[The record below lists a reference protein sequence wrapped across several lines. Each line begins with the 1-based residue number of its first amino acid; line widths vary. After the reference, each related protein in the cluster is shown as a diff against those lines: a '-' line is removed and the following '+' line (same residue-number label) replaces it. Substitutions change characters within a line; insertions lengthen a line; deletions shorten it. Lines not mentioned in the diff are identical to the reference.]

1 MRLIKTA
8 IELTKLGNYDDIILL
23 GSWCLAGADNKS
35 LFGSKNITIPYHWDD
50 REKYYNDYVD
60 LTNLYEE
67 LLLSLVPILNNIHN
81 IDRGIRYWRILV
93 GPWLRFLIDA
103 VFDRYECTRV
113 AKKNNSE
120 LTYELYSYNLT
131 DWCPTDFSEFYIH
144 LTSEEWNEVI
154 ISECIKFQKTSFIE
168 VEECLFPAEDLKKK
182 RFSAIRLC
190 RDGLK
195 WLSSKYSEVI
205 GVKYEGSVLVGAY
218 LPTRKLLRL
227 YLGLSQMPFFSLP
240 IIKIKGSKV
249 DQTMRE
255 YLKIS
260 SNTIG
265 FEGLIKSLLPVLMPK
280 IYIEDFSEVRIKA
293 LAKCPSK
300 PKSIFTANSYQADD
314 VFKIW
319 AAEKVADGVPL
330 ILGQHGGN
338 FAIVRHSQTID
349 HQIQIADNFV
359 TWGWVHSV
367 ENHVIKLPSMQLC
380 DRKKIVPDK
389 KGNILLIETSL
400 PRYFYCHYDVPIAG
414 QFLHY
419 LQDQLDFINRLEP
432 AILNNLNIRL
442 DLSPSMLSKDWDVQ
456 GVFDESG
463 YSNKV
468 AKSKQTLSQ
477 AIKKSRVCVCTSNS
491 TVFLETLSLNFPTVV
506 FWDPDYNKISL
517 EAKPYID
524 ILVKAEILFFSAI
537 QAADHINKL
546 NSNVNDWW
554 FSTEVQLAREI
565 FCEHYA
571 LTSPDWLDAWR
582 KLLSTNQKIF

>member
-8 IELTKLGNYDDIILL
+8 IELADLDNYDDIVLL
-23 GSWCLAGADNKS
+23 GSWCLAGANNKS
-35 LFGSKNITIPYHWDD
+35 LLGSKNIIIPYHWND

-60 LTNLYEE
+60 LTHLYEE
-67 LLLSLVPILNNIHN
+67 LLLSLVSILNNIHN
-81 IDRGIRYWRILV
+81 IDRDIRYWRIVV

-113 AKKNNSE
+113 AKKNNPE
-120 LTYELYSYNLT
+120 LDYELYSYNLT

-168 VEECLFPAEDLKKK
+168 VDEYLSPADNSKKK
-182 RFSAIRLC
+182 KFSAIRLC

-205 GVKYEGSVLVGAY
+205 GLKYEGSVLIGAY
-218 LPTRKLLRL
+218 LPTKKLLRL
-227 YLGLSQMPFFSLP
+227 YLGLSQMPFLFLP

-249 DQTMRE
+249 DQAMRK

-265 FEGLIKSLLPVLMPK
+265 FEELIKSLLPVLMPK
-280 IYIEDFSEVRIKA
+280 IYIEDFSELRIKA

-300 PKSIFTANSYQADD
+300 PKSIFTANSYQEDD

-319 AAEKVADGVPL
+319 AAEKVAEGVPL
-330 ILGQHGGN
+330 ILGQHGGT
-338 FAIVRHSQTID
+338 FAIARHSQTVD
-349 HQIQIADNFV
+349 HQFQIADNFV
-359 TWGWVHSV
+359 TWGWDHSI
-367 ENHVIKLPSMQLC
+367 EDHAIKLPSMQLC
-380 DRKKIVPDK
+380 DRKEIVPDK
-389 KGNILLIETSL
+389 EGNILLIETSL
-400 PRYFYCHYDVPIAG
+400 PRYFYCHYAVPIAG
-414 QFLHY
+414 QFLYY

-442 DLSPSMLSKDWDVQ
+442 DPTLPSRGWDVQ

-463 YSNKV
+463 YTNKV
-468 AKSKQTLSQ
+468 DKSKRTLVQ
-477 AIKKSRVCVCTSNS
+477 AIEKSRVCVCTSNS

-506 FWDPDYNKISL
+506 FWDPDYNEISL
-517 EAKPYID
+517 EAQPYID
-524 ILVKAEILFFSAI
+524 ILVNAEILFFSAT
-537 QAADHINKL
+537 QAANHINKL

-554 FSTEVQLAREI
+554 FSTEVQLARGI
-565 FCEHYA
+565 FCEYYA
-571 LTSPDWLDAWR
+571 FTSPDWLDVWC
-582 KLLSTNQKIF
+582 KFLPNNQKIS